1 MRSRVVLAT
10 LLAAITLTGVG
21 GCSSQSKYEP
31 TGNGII
37 DMRNPDL
44 RLEDRVVAAENAW
57 AQVLKGTRDRD
68 RTRQALKNLAWS
80 RSTPEKLRYTA
91 LDLLLSDPSPEGD
104 ADSARM
110 ARLMLPTETDRQAV
124 RIILTHTIRAGWT
137 KGMRPAIVRAY
148 ARRDPGVSDDQRMEH
163 KALEAIAPGESLEEI
178 VFGVFLD
185 PLAGDE
191 TRDEHA
197 ILRSAQRT
205 RDDAWG
211 LLSRLDPDETERE
224 RLLRSDLEMGE
235 LSPDA
240 REAIADLR
248 ACLDDFGIIPDR
260 ALELAWLRE
269 LRHAE
274 DSGWARRNRAWW
286 NESRAAVGSLRADQ
300 TSGLEL
306 RHLEPIRWASENR
319 SGWLRRSRADLLD
332 TLADRLEPR
341 NLYKRDA
348 REGRLPR
355 RERLSDWRETF
366 VWGDALALLVL
377 DEAIRNREVV
387 KAIDL
392 QAALDKKD
400 ETTEYGGIIDTG
412 PEGDLRA
419 VLFRPRSRD
428 RTSDTRFVASED
440 MMRYSGRAMAHYHF
454 HVNERNNAEY
464 AGPSLADLRNA
475 DASGRISLVLTSIKE
490 EQLNADVY
498 FPGGQVVDLGI
509 VERP

>member
-10 LLAAITLTGVG
+10 LLAATTLMSVG
-21 GCSSQSKYEP
+21 GCSSQSKYQP

-44 RLEDRVVAAENAW
+44 RVEDRVVAAENAW
-57 AQVLKGTRDRD
+57 AQVLEGTRDRE

-80 RSTPEKLRYTA
+80 RSTREKLRYTA

-110 ARLMLPTETDRQAV
+110 ARLMLPTESDRQAV

-148 ARRDPGVSDDQRMEH
+148 ARRDPGIPDDQRMEH
-163 KALEAIAPGESLEEI
+163 KALEAIDPGKPLEEI

-191 TRDEHA
+191 TSDEHA

-211 LLSRLDPDETERE
+211 LLSRLDPDETMRE
-224 RLLRSDLEMGE
+224 RLMRSDLDLGE
-235 LSPDA
+235 RSPNA
-240 REAIADLR
+240 RQAIADLR

-260 ALELAWLRE
+260 ALELAWLRNL
-269 LRHAE
+269 LRAE
-274 DSGWARRNRAWW
+274 DPEWARRNRAWW
-286 NESRAAVGSLRADQ
+286 SEARAAVASLDPGQR
-300 TSGLEL
+300 TGLEL

-319 SGWLRRSRADLLD
+319 SGWLDRSRGDLLD
-332 TLADRLEPR
+332 ALAARLEPR

-355 RERLSDWRETF
+355 RERLSDWRETL
-366 VWGDALALLVL
+366 VWGDALALLAL
-377 DEAIRNREVV
+377 DDAIRDRGVV

-412 PEGDLRA
+412 PDGDLRA

-464 AGPSLADLRNA
+464 AGPSLADLRNV
-475 DASGRISLVLTSIKE
+475 DASGRVSVVLTSIKE

-498 FPGGQVVDLGI
+498 LPGGQVIDLGI